1 MVKNLFQI
9 LKILEKDSNFTQ
21 RKLSGTLG
29 ISLGTINYCMKKLIE
44 KGLIKTNN
52 FRNHNNKIQY
62 SYLLTPKGV
71 EEKARLTLKFIKIKT
86 EEYNAL
92 EEEIRALKK
101 DATNEKIQDWMLWNI
116 ILTFYVLILQKV

>member
-21 RKLSGTLG
+21 RKLSSTLG
-29 ISLGTINYCMKKLIE
+29 VSLVKINYCMKKLIE
-44 KGLIKTNN
+44 KGLIKANN

-62 SYLLTPKGV
+62 SYLLTPKGI
-71 EEKARLTLKFIKIKT
+71 EEKARLTLEFIKTKT

-92 EEEIRALKK
+92 EEEIKVLKE
-101 DATNEKIQDWMLWNI
+101 DVVN
-116 ILTFYVLILQKV
+116 QKKQSSLK

>member
-44 KGLIKTNN
+44 KGLIKANN

-71 EEKARLTLKFIKIKT
+71 EEKARLTLEFIKIKT

-101 DATNEKIQDWMLWNI
+101 DATTEKIQD
-116 ILTFYVLILQKV
+116 